1 MPTWL
6 ILTIAALVLVTGALL
21 PTIRTRRAR
30 SAGFREQLST
40 ARAEVEAVH
49 SRIDTIPTG
58 VDVEEASDAAATA
71 EALLS
76 AARPAQSI
84 AVCRQ
89 VDALMD
95 QARRSLDHAEGRDER
110 A

>member
-6 ILTIAALVLVTGALL
+6 ILTIAAVVLVAGALL
-21 PTIRTRRAR
+21 PTIRARRDR

-40 ARAEVEAVH
+40 ARAEVEAVR
-49 SRIDTIPTG
+49 SRIDTSPTG

-95 QARRSLDHAEGRDER
+95 QARRSLDRAEGRDGR
-110 A
+110 R

>member
-6 ILTIAALVLVTGALL
+6 ILTIAALVLVAGALS
-21 PTIRTRRAR
+21 PTIRARRAR
-30 SAGFREQLST
+30 TTGFREQLAT
-40 ARAEVEAVH
+40 ARAEVGAVRD
-49 SRIDTIPTG
+49 RIDTSPPD
-58 VDVEEASDAAATA
+58 VDVEQAADAAATA

-76 AARPAQSI
+76 AARPAQSVAI
-84 AVCRQ
+84 CRQ

-95 QARRSLDHAEGRDER
+95 QARRSLDRAEGRGER